1 MLEPMS
7 VRGATWRRG
16 AAALTMVG
24 LVGSLMLG
32 AAPAAAQPEAD
43 RTPLDGVPEA
53 SADKAQKFQASE
65 YHKAGVEAWRKN
77 RFAEALPLLRQ
88 AYGIVRRAETRLM
101 IARTLDAQNR
111 SPEAYDEAVAA
122 AAEASPPI
130 DAQAKQLVE
139 TLTQKIGLVTVQ
151 VSGDTEQTAVVVNG
165 KPLDAQRWGRPF
177 AIAPGAVQVVA
188 TNTAGENNESIEVAA
203 GETKVVSI
211 AAPGEPKA
219 APEPVAPVAPAP
231 PVASTQEE
239 GGASWF
245 VQNRF
250 TIGVLTAAAGGI
262 FMINFGIFGLLS
274 NGQADRLADACP
286 DPNDCDPSFER
297 DADKGQR
304 FQTVANVMAGLGA
317 VTLAAG
323 AGLIVWDLV
332 DPADSEDVATR
343 PRLVVGPGSIH
354 VEGSF

>member
-1 MLEPMS
+1 MGTLALG
-7 VRGATWRRG
+7 VR
-16 AAALTMVG
+16 
-24 LVGSLMLG
+24 
-32 AAPAAAQPEAD
+32 PAAAQLAEPD

-77 RFAEALPLLRQ
+77 RFAEALPLLRK

-111 SPEAYDEAVAA
+111 PAAAYDEAVAA
-122 AAEASPPI
+122 AAEAAPPL

-139 TLTQKIGLVTVQ
+139 SLTQKIGLVTVQ
-151 VSGDTEQTAVVVNG
+151 VTGGSDQTAVVVNG
-165 KPLDAQRWGRPF
+165 KPLDAQLWGRPV
-177 AIAPGAVQVVA
+177 AMAPGSVRVVA
-188 TNTAGENNESIEVAA
+188 TNTAGETTESIEVAA
-203 GETKVVSI
+203 GDTKVVTI
-211 AAPGEPKA
+211 AAPGEPQA
-219 APEPVAPVAPAP
+219 APEPTAAVAPPPP

-245 VQNRF
+245 LQNRF
-250 TIGVLTAAAGGI
+250 TIGIATAAAGGI
-262 FMINFGIFGLLS
+262 FLINFGIFGLLS

-286 DPNDCDPSFER
+286 DPNDCDPSLKQ

-332 DPADSEDVATR
+332 DPAQSGDVAAR
-343 PRLVVGPGSIH
+343 PRLVVGPGSIA